1 LIKVGLAGSA
11 QVGSEGRKAR
21 TGKDLWGQKS
31 ERLGSIDTLWVSGT
45 GDS

>member
-1 LIKVGLAGSA
+1 MVDLAGSA
-11 QVGSEGRKAR
+11 QVGSEGRRAR

-31 ERLGSIDTLWVSGT
+31 ERLGSIDTLRASGA

>member
-1 LIKVGLAGSA
+1 MVGLASPA
-11 QVGSEGRKAR
+11 QVGFEGHEAG

-31 ERLGSIDTLWVSGT
+31 ERLGSIDTLRTSGT

>member
-1 LIKVGLAGSA
+1 VGLAETA
-11 QVGSEGRKAR
+11 QVGAEGQQAG

-31 ERLGSIDTLWVSGT
+31 ERLGSIDTLRTSGA

>member
-1 LIKVGLAGSA
+1 MVGLASPA
-11 QVGSEGRKAR
+11 QVGFEGHEAG

-31 ERLGSIDTLWVSGT
+31 ERLGSIETLRTSGT